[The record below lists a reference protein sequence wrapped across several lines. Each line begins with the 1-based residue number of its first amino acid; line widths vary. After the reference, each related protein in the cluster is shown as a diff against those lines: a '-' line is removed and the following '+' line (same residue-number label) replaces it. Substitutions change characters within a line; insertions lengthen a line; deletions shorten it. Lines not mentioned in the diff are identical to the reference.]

1 VTSQGFNDT
10 HGFKDSYYL
19 ATSHAAPEYP
29 ALNGAVDVDLCVIGA
44 GATGLSAAIHAAE
57 AGLSVAVVEGGRVGW
72 GASGRNGGQ
81 LIPGLRKGAH
91 ELIKLYGHDRAKA
104 LFDAALNARATVTG
118 LIERF
123 NIDCDLT
130 LKGHL
135 LGAVKPAH
143 AREFDEEISAL
154 QSIGYEHARA
164 LSAFEMRDLV
174 EAKYYGGLLDAMGGH
189 YHPLNYTLGL
199 ARAATG
205 LGVQIFEHSPAIKI
219 TDGQT
224 VLIDTPKG
232 QIRAKRVIA
241 AGDAYLSGL
250 LPEVEA
256 RYIPIGS
263 YIGVTEPLS
272 DPQSLIKQGLAVS
285 DTRFVVN
292 YFRLTADG
300 RLLFGGGESYF
311 PEPPHD
317 MASFVRKPLEETFPQ
332 LKGIRLDY
340 AWGGKVSVTAT
351 RLPHMGQ
358 IGGQTGNI
366 YYAHGYSGMGA
377 LMATEA
383 GKMLADAI
391 RADEGKLKLFADIAP
406 TAFPGGAHLRTPLQ
420 TLGMMWFAL
429 RDRV

>member
-1 VTSQGFNDT
+1 MTSPGFNDT

-19 ATSHAAPEYP
+19 ATSQSTPEQP
-29 ALNGAVDVDLCVIGA
+29 ALCDSVEADLCIIGA

-57 AGLSVAVVEGGRVGW
+57 AGLSVIVLEGGRVGW

-81 LIPGLRKGAH
+81 LIPGLRKGAYD
-91 ELIKLYGHDRAKA
+91 LIKLYGHERAKA
-104 LFDAALNARATVTG
+104 LFDAALAARDTVTG
-118 LIERF
+118 LIGRF
-123 NIDCDLT
+123 KIDCDLT

-143 AREFDEEISAL
+143 AREFDDEIIAL
-154 QSIGYEHARA
+154 QAIGYDHARS
-164 LSAFEMRDLV
+164 LSASEMRDKV
-174 EAKYYGGLLDAMGGH
+174 EARYYGGLLDAMGGH

-199 ARAATG
+199 ARAAAN
-205 LGVQIFEHSPAIKI
+205 LGVQIFEHSPAIKV
-219 TDGQT
+219 TDGPS
-224 VLIDTPKG
+224 VLIDTPKA
-232 QIRAKRVIA
+232 QVRAKRVIA

-250 LPEVEA
+250 LPDVEA

-272 DPQSLIKQGLAVS
+272 DAGALIKDGLAIS

-292 YFRLTADG
+292 YFRLTPDG

-311 PEPPHD
+311 PQPPRD
-317 MASFVRKPLEETFPQ
+317 MAAFVRKPLEAVFPQ
-332 LKGIRLDY
+332 LKAIRLDY
-340 AWGGKVSVTAT
+340 AWGGKVSVTTT
-351 RLPHMGQ
+351 RLPHLGQ
-358 IGGQTGNI
+358 MGNI

-383 GKMLADAI
+383 GKILSQAINAD
-391 RADEGKLKLFADIAP
+391 DGKLGLFSGIAP
-406 TAFPGGAHLRTPLQ
+406 QAFPGGDTLRTPLQ

-429 RDRV
+429 RDRL